1 MPLDR
6 ALDSGADSLEG
17 PKHFDPAALR
27 HDLFD
32 STPALFSVLRT
43 FQPWL
48 ADMRQQLRA
57 AVDADDTPQLARTA
71 HTLRGGLAQLRA
83 QAAVDCVRRLEALCK
98 PGPAAATA
106 SDHPGRLALEAELG
120 AELEALGAE
129 IAAFLASAQPIA
141 PLE

>member
-1 MPLDR
+1 MQLDR
-6 ALDSGADSLEG
+6 APDSGADSLEG
-17 PKHFDPAALR
+17 PTHFDPAALR

-32 STPALFSVLRT
+32 STSALFSVLRT
-43 FQPWL
+43 LQPWL

-83 QAAVDCVRRLEALCK
+83 QTAVDGVRRLEALCK
-98 PGPAAATA
+98 PGPAAAP
-106 SDHPGRLALEAELG
+106 SDHPSRLALAAELG

-129 IAAFLASAQPIA
+129 IAAFLASVPPIA

>member
-6 ALDSGADSLEG
+6 ALDSGADALEG

-83 QAAVDCVRRLEALCK
+83 QAAVDRVRRLEALCK
-98 PGPAAATA
+98 PDPAAEP
-106 SDHPGRLALEAELG
+106 SDHPGWLALEAELE

-129 IAAFLASAQPIA
+129 IAALLASAQPIA